1 LIQHNIRWFVVF
13 SVAVHAAVL
22 TAWQQH
28 KPYASHSGRVLQLE
42 VTDNTAG
49 LATASPASTNRQTRM
64 AAAERPLKPARQA
77 KAAARQQ
84 QQAQTPTQTMMPAD
98 SNSLT
103 SAIGEALQAPA
114 QTASATHSPTPGR
127 QEVERQLRTSVLEL
141 IAKQLKY
148 PAIARRKGWQ
158 GIVQLE
164 LHIEPDGRI
173 SRLRIDRTSGY
184 PVLDNAAAKA
194 LQFASLPQAR
204 QWLGGQAVDLII
216 PVEYRLL
223 EG

>member
-1 LIQHNIRWFVVF
+1 LIQHNIKWFLVF
-13 SVAVHAAVL
+13 SVAVHSAIL
-22 TAWQQH
+22 TAWQPR
-28 KPYASHSGRVLQLE
+28 KTDVISRARLVQLA
-42 VTDNTAG
+42 VINNSTG
-49 LATASPASTNRQTRM
+49 MATASPESTNTQTARS
-64 AAAERPLKPARQA
+64 AAEQSPPPARQA
-77 KAAARQQ
+77 RAATRPQARTQALIPAETSPATAAAV
-84 QQAQTPTQTMMPAD
+84 
-98 SNSLT
+98 
-103 SAIGEALQAPA
+103 EAPPVAA
-114 QTASATHSPTPGR
+114 QTAPATSDPAPGR
-127 QEVERQLRTSVLEL
+127 QEVERQLRDSILEL
-141 IAKQLKY
+141 VAKQLKY
-148 PAIARRKGWQ
+148 PAIARRKGWH

-184 PVLDNAAAKA
+184 PVLDNAAAQA

>member
-1 LIQHNIRWFVVF
+1 
-13 SVAVHAAVL
+13 
-22 TAWQQH
+22 
-28 KPYASHSGRVLQLE
+28 
-42 VTDNTAG
+42 
-49 LATASPASTNRQTRM
+49 
-64 AAAERPLKPARQA
+64 
-77 KAAARQQ
+77 
-84 QQAQTPTQTMMPAD
+84 MMPA
-98 SNSLT
+98 NSKSAT
-103 SAIGEALQAPA
+103 STVGEVVPAATPAAPA
-114 QTASATHSPTPGR
+114 IHNPAPGQ
-127 QEVERQLRTSVLEL
+127 QEAERRLRDSVLEL

-148 PAIARRKGWQ
+148 PPIARRKGWQ

-184 PVLDNAAAKA
+184 PVLDNAAAHA
-194 LQFASLPQAR
+194 LQFANLPQAR